1 MRQTRLV
8 GKHKLIAQKRDKEQL
23 GSP

>member
-8 GKHKLIAQKRDKEQL
+8 GKHKLITQKRDEEQL